1 MVVVVDG
8 MCSAVGIHH
17 LPFARCAGLTAG
29 DVMVTAA
36 IGANAIGRRAP
47 GRSVPRRWARPGSRC
62 QDRGAPDVSDPDL
75 HASVNPHQG
84 GVGEAGGW
92 TGEEESRAYDL
103 VRVTRPAQRVRGL
116 LALLGRPRLR
126 DVG

>member
-1 MVVVVDG
+1 VVVDG

-47 GRSVPRRWARPGSRC
+47 GRSVPTPMGAARQPMSGPG
-62 QDRGAPDVSDPDL
+62 
-75 HASVNPHQG
+75 
-84 GVGEAGGW
+84 
-92 TGEEESRAYDL
+92 RA
-103 VRVTRPAQRVRGL
+103 
-116 LALLGRPRLR
+116 
-126 DVG
+126 